1 MNIVDDAKIAAQTAM
16 QAVMGKLVPLAPD
29 SWIPGGRPDPLIAH
43 KHGLIGKPVS
53 RLDGQ
58 FKVAGQAPFAAE
70 IPMEGMAYAA
80 LAYSTIA
87 RGRIAQI
94 DTAAAEAV
102 PGVVLV
108 MTHRNAPKMQPPAV
122 FGTSPTAVG
131 PSDLPIMQDDR
142 IHWNGQPVALVLA
155 ESQEQADQAKS
166 LIRVTYA
173 AEPATTSFA
182 TAKAEGLEPGVFQ
195 GQVMSSEKG
204 DPDMA
209 LAAAPFSVDHVYSTP
224 RHTHAAIEPHAAT
237 IAWVGDKL
245 RIHDA
250 SQMVT
255 ATAVTVADVFG
266 IKADQVHIT
275 SPYVGGGFGSK
286 GLWDHQMLG
295 AAAAKLAGRPVR
307 IALSREGVFRIVG
320 GRTLT
325 EQRVALGAQADGRLT
340 ALIHEGATV
349 TTDHNNFPEPFIL
362 ATKSA
367 YATDNIRLGV
377 KVATMNMLANTF
389 MRAPGEAVGS
399 FAIESA
405 IDELAHELGMDPIE
419 LRIRNEP
426 DTDPSSGLPFSLR
439 EVEKA
444 FRDGAERFGWSKRSP
459 TPGGRREGEW
469 LVGLGVATAT
479 YPYYRMPGGGA
490 RLTLTRD
497 GSGEV
502 AAKVEVAAHEMGM
515 GTATTTAI
523 VAADRLGLPLSRVE
537 VGYGDTDIPGAIM
550 AGGSQQTAAIGA
562 AMIAAWND
570 MAAELLKLAGND
582 SPLAGLK
589 PDEVGGHAG
598 DRGGGLAK
606 LDDTSRF
613 ESYASI
619 LARAQRDK
627 LRVEAKASQPL
638 ELMHWS
644 MHSHGAMFCEAR
656 VNAVTGETRVSRFLG
671 SFDCGRILNEKTARS
686 QFRGGIIMGL
696 GMALMEETQFDER
709 NGRIMN
715 PSLAEYHVPVHMDVP
730 EIDVIWNDIPDPHT
744 PMGAH
749 GIGEIGITGVG
760 AAVANAVFNATG
772 KRVRDLPI
780 TLDKLL

>member
-1 MNIVDDAKIAAQTAM
+1 MNIVDNAKIAAQTVM
-16 QAVMGKLVPLAPD
+16 QTLMGKLVPLAPD
-29 SWIPGGRPDPLIAH
+29 SWIPGGVPDPLITH
-43 KHGLIGKPVS
+43 KHGLIGTPVS
-53 RLDGQ
+53 RLDGSL
-58 FKVAGQAPFAAE
+58 KVKGAAPFAAE
-70 IPMEGMAYAA
+70 IPLDGMVYAA
-80 LAYSTIA
+80 LSYSSIA
-87 RGRIAQI
+87 RGRIDTL
-94 DTAAAEAV
+94 DTAAAEVA

-108 MTHRNAPKMQPPAV
+108 MTHRNAPRMNKPAV

-131 PSDLPIMQDDR
+131 PSDLAIMQDDR
-142 IHWNGQPVALVLA
+142 IHWNGQPVAFVLA
-155 ESQEQADQAKS
+155 ETQEQADHAKS

-173 AEPATTSFA
+173 AEPAITSFA
-182 TAKAEGLEPGVFQ
+182 DAKAEGLQPAMFM
-195 GQVMSSEKG
+195 GQVLASEKG
-204 DPDMA
+204 DPDTA
-209 LAAAPFSVDHVYSTP
+209 LAASAFKIDQVYRTP
-224 RHTHAAIEPHAAT
+224 RHNHNAIEPHAAT
-237 IAWVGDKL
+237 IAWEGDIL

-255 ATAVTVADVFG
+255 AAAMTIADVFG
-266 IKADQVHIT
+266 IKAAQVHIT

-307 IALSREGVFRIVG
+307 VTLSREGVYRIVG
-320 GRTLT
+320 GRAPT
-325 EQRVALGAQADGRLT
+325 EQRVALGAEADGRLT

-349 TTDHNNFPEPFIL
+349 TTQHNNFPEPFIL
-362 ATKSA
+362 ASKSA
-367 YATDNIRLGV
+367 YSADHTRLGV
-377 KVATMNMLANTF
+377 KVATMDMLANTF

-405 IDELAHELGMDPIE
+405 IDELAHELCVDSVE

-426 DTDPSSGLPFSLR
+426 DKDPSSGLPFSMR

-444 FRDGAERFGWSKRSP
+444 YRDGVERFGWDRRNP
-459 TPGGRREGEW
+459 TPGSRREGEW
-469 LVGLGVATAT
+469 LVGMGVATAT
-479 YPYYRMPGGGA
+479 YPYYRMPGGAA
-490 RLTLTRD
+490 RITLTRA
-497 GSGEV
+497 GR
-502 AAKVEVAAHEMGM
+502 AKVEVAAHEMGM

-523 VAADRLGLPLSRVE
+523 VAAERFGLPLDNIE
-537 VGYGDTDIPGAIM
+537 VGYGDTAIPGAIM

-562 AMIAAWND
+562 AVIAAWND
-570 MAAELLKLAGND
+570 LVAQLLKMAGND

-589 PDEVGGHAG
+589 PDEVGGY
-598 DRGGGLAK
+598 DGGLAK
-606 LDDTSRF
+606 LDDPSRH
-613 ESYASI
+613 ESYGSI
-619 LARAQRDK
+619 LFRAQRDEVQ
-627 LRVEAKASQPL
+627 VEANASQPL
-638 ELMHWS
+638 EVMHWS
-644 MHSHGAMFCEAR
+644 MHSHGAMFCEVR

-671 SFDCGRILNEKTARS
+671 SFDCGRILNAKTAAS

-696 GMALMEETQFDER
+696 GLALMEETQFDER

-715 PSLAEYHVPVHMDVP
+715 PSLAEYHVPVHLDVP
-730 EIDVIWNDIPDPHT
+730 EIDVIWTDVADPHA